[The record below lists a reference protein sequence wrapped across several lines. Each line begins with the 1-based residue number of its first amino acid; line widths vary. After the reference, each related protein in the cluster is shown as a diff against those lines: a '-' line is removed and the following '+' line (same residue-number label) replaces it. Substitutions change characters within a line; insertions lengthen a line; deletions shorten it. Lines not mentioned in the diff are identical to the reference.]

1 MDATSRRTQRPSHR
15 RVAGAASA
23 GAAIICACAL
33 LAAAAAAATHSGSD
47 RGHGARFSLTGR
59 TLTVTL
65 SRTSNVRGIA
75 GQKVRATCVS
85 QRRAGDGPAR
95 TLRWPSSRRTLK
107 VHFAASAGAAPLFC
121 SVDSASLRGRTFHLE
136 AVLR

>member
-1 MDATSRRTQRPSHR
+1 M
-15 RVAGAASA
+15 
-23 GAAIICACAL
+23 CACAL

-47 RGHGARFSLTGR
+47 RGHGARFSLTVR

-65 SRTSNVRGIA
+65 SRTSNVRRIA

-95 TLRWPSSRRTLK
+95 TLRWPSTSRTLK
-107 VHFAASAGAAPLFC
+107 VRFASSAGAAPVFC
-121 SVDSASLRGRTFHLE
+121 SVDSASLRGRTFHLQ